1 MNPPPTKAP
10 DPWQELLTSTDIF
23 SDICDIYSAEFFADF
38 ARHFNKDPQPFDLF
52 QRVVSTAHAYVTGKW
67 EKQAEKAKLLQYS
80 GVHLIGAGLSARRLS
95 YELSQLTKSKRASQN
110 IHANLL
116 AILQQGDT
124 RSRAMKAYKS
134 ATFRSGPETSLTVI
148 QELAS
153 ALEEAIGQI
162 IALPLEYDEEPDA
175 KQRALDFVVQ
185 ANEAAQL
192 TLPKNHAVEEA
203 ARAFQPLWE
212 EFSSLAY
219 QRGRYHHE
227 IGGYDC
233 KPGNALFA
241 IISKLDS
248 TVAPSLVGTAIEN
261 LRTQSKGEKRSD

>member
-1 MNPPPTKAP
+1 MSRPPLKPLE
-10 DPWQELLTSTDIF
+10 PWQNLLTSTDIF

-38 ARHFNKDPQPFDLF
+38 TRHFDKDPQPFDLF
-52 QRVVSTAHAYVTGKW
+52 KRVVSTAHAYVTGKW
-67 EKQAEKAKLLQYS
+67 EKQAEKSKLLRYS

-95 YELSQLTKSKRASQN
+95 YELSQVTKSKRAAQSL
-110 IHANLL
+110 HANLR
-116 AILQQGDT
+116 ATLQQGET
-124 RSRAMKAYKS
+124 RPRAMTAYKS
-134 ATFRSGPETSLTVI
+134 ASFRSGPETSITVI

-153 ALEEAIGQI
+153 ALEKAIGQI
-162 IALPLEYDEEPDA
+162 IALPLEYNEEPDA

-185 ANEAAQL
+185 ANEAAQI

-203 ARAFQPLWE
+203 ARAFQPLWQ
-212 EFSSLAY
+212 EFSTLAY
-219 QRGRYHHE
+219 RRGRYRHE

-248 TVAPSLVGTAIEN
+248 TVAPSLIGTAIEN
-261 LRTQSKGEKRSD
+261 LRTQP